1 MSKQVELKFK
11 ERVTEA
17 GNTKVE
23 ASFHG
28 KLLRMSPQF
37 FSYQN
42 ADGEEIKYKL
52 ATVEFVDLNSITY
65 RVPNVHVY
73 ETSVEQG
80 MLAGETYLGKCEM
93 NVDDKGNLSNPW
105 WSLSSLLI
113 GDTLTASDF
122 KIEVGAGVKL

>member
-17 GNTKVE
+17 GNIKVE
-23 ASFHG
+23 ASYHG

-52 ATVEFVDLNSITY
+52 ATVEFVDVSNTTY
-65 RVPNVHVY
+65 RIPNVHAY
-73 ETSVEQG
+73 EKAVEQG
-80 MLAGETYLGKCEM
+80 MLVGET
-93 NVDDKGNLSNPW
+93 
-105 WSLSSLLI
+105 
-113 GDTLTASDF
+113 
-122 KIEVGAGVKL
+122 